1 MRSLVVPDRFP
12 LSVLLNGFA
21 RDVITFERVKLML
34 EPHRPSD
41 KEGAMTRIVDLL
53 DALNH
58 LVVLSD
64 FVMAP
69 VTHCV
74 VDGDHVFVY
83 TRSVDTEASH
93 GEEKE

>member
-1 MRSLVVPDRFP
+1 M
-12 LSVLLNGFA
+12 LLNDLA
-21 RDVITFERVKLML
+21 RDIISFEGVRLML
-34 EPHRPSD
+34 EPHRPYD
-41 KEGAMTRIVDLL
+41 REGAMTRIIDLL

>member
-1 MRSLVVPDRFP
+1 ME
-12 LSVLLNGFA
+12 G
-21 RDVITFERVKLML
+21 
-34 EPHRPSD
+34 
-41 KEGAMTRIVDLL
+41 KESAMTRIVDLL

-69 VTHCV
+69 VTRCV
-74 VDGDHVFVY
+74 VEGIHVFVY
-83 TRSVDTEASH
+83 IRAVDTEVSN